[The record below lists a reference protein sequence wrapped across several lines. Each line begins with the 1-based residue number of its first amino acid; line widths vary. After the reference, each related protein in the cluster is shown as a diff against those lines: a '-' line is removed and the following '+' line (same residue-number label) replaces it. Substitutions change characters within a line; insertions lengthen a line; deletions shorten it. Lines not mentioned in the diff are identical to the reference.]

1 MLIYFFM
8 LMIPWL
14 GVSYC
19 CSLCGVFLG
28 VGKECVRSFVPLRR
42 HYHHRTLLQS
52 GTLSPVDV
60 TSLFLLFTA
69 SIASIIKVTRIAWLW
84 VAIFPR
90 SVPVGGFSAITF
102 CVEPHIYFFPELK
115 RLKSWSSVEVI
126 EVMMKVVGERTM
138 LQVWF
143 RAPAAAVSSADVPP
157 GVWGRHRKLP

>member
-1 MLIYFFM
+1 MLT
-8 LMIPWL
+8 IPWL

-69 SIASIIKVTRIAWLW
+69 SIASIIKVNQNRLT
-84 VAIFPR
+84 
-90 SVPVGGFSAITF
+90 VGSNFS
-102 CVEPHIYFFPELK
+102 K
-115 RLKSWSSVEVI
+115 
-126 EVMMKVVGERTM
+126 
-138 LQVWF
+138 
-143 RAPAAAVSSADVPP
+143 VSSCWWVFSHHFLC
-157 GVWGRHRKLP
+157 RTTYIFFS